1 MSQGAG
7 KRGSQIGGP
16 EGIIGL
22 LGAAGLKERII
33 FTISMILL
41 YRTGVHIPI
50 PGVDPSAL
58 ANNPALTQNLLG
70 MIDLFTGGALN
81 KLSVFSMGIGPYITS
96 SIVMQLMTVVIP
108 KLENLQKEQGEQGRR
123 QLSQI
128 SRLVTVGLAIFQS
141 FMLAKLLMNFPGV
154 VINPGPLFLINTT
167 IVLTSCAVF
176 IMWMGEI
183 ITERGVGNGAS
194 LLIFLG
200 IASRLPVM
208 CKNTYEAVQSGQ
220 TSMFGVIGL
229 LLFFLLIV
237 AFIVRLQQ
245 GVRKVMVMGSR
256 RNVGRQ
262 IFAAPD
268 DYMYLPVNPSGVMA
282 IIFASSLMMFPS
294 TIMQF
299 AKAQHVE
306 PTATLY
312 KVLIAVPGI
321 GPNFEKFCQI
331 DWVKNVWDFISLEFA
346 NSLSYYQWEHS
357 LIYFFLILFFAFFY
371 SSIILPVRD
380 MSENLRRSGRAI
392 QGVRPGRPTAEFL
405 EKTLNRLTFIG
416 AMSVAIIAIL
426 PIHVE
431 QATQVTTLQGLG
443 STSLI
448 ILVGVAIDTQR
459 QIITH
464 ALSAKYQARGLFK
477 AKDDRKDI

>member
-1 MSQGAG
+1 MSESVG
-7 KRGSQIGGP
+7 KRGAKIGGP
-16 EGIIGL
+16 EAWLGL
-22 LGAAGLKERII
+22 LGAAGLKERIL
-33 FTISMILL
+33 FTITMIVL
-41 YRTGVHIPI
+41 YRVGVHIPI
-50 PGVDPSAL
+50 PGVDPGAFAKHPEL
-58 ANNPALTQNLLG
+58 AQNLLG

-108 KLENLQKEQGEQGRR
+108 KLENMQKEQGEAGRR
-123 QLSQI
+123 QLAQI

-141 FMLAKLLMNFPGV
+141 FMLAQLLSRIPGV
-154 VINPGPLFLINTT
+154 VITPGPLFLATT
-167 IVLTSCAVF
+167 TLILTACAIF
-176 IMWMGEI
+176 IMWMGEL

-200 IASRLPVM
+200 IAARLPVM
-208 CKNTYEAVQSGQ
+208 IKNTYEAVQTGQ
-220 TSMFGVIGL
+220 SQVIGVVAL
-229 LLFFLLIV
+229 VAFFLLVV

-245 GVRKVMVMGSR
+245 GVRKVMVLGSR

-282 IIFASSLMMFPS
+282 IIFASSLLMFPS

-299 AKAQHVE
+299 MQQQQKDPGQV
-306 PTATLY
+306 LY
-312 KVLIAVPGI
+312 NVIKDLPGVGPSFVQFAANNQVKVA
-321 GPNFEKFCQI
+321 
-331 DWVKNVWDFISLEFA
+331 WDFVVQEFNNA
-346 NSLSYYQWEHS
+346 MSYYHWEHS
-357 LIYFFLILFFAFFY
+357 VLYFALILFFAFFY
-371 SSIILPVRD
+371 SSIVLPVRD
-380 MSENLRRSGRAI
+380 MSDNLRRSGRAI
-392 QGVRPGRPTAEFL
+392 QHVRPGRPTTEWL

-416 AMSVAIIAIL
+416 ATSVAVIAIA

-431 QATQVTTLQGLG
+431 QATMVTTLQGLG

-459 QIITH
+459 QILTH
-464 ALSAKYQARGLFK
+464 ALSARYQARGLFK
-477 AKDDRKDI
+477 TYDKKDI